1 VGVGVGVPG
10 FLALVGLA
18 FFLWKRTQKKKINR
32 VEMPANDMRGAYE
45 RPLYQSPGS
54 PLPQKAT
61 EVQQK
66 YYISEMDGA
75 GAPVEM
81 PGNESRR

>member
-1 VGVGVGVPG
+1 M
-10 FLALVGLA
+10 ALVGLA
-18 FFLWKRTQKKKINR
+18 FFLWRRAQKKKIDR

-45 RPLYQSPGS
+45 RPIHQGPASPF
-54 PLPQKAT
+54 PRKAT
-61 EVQQK
+61 EVPQK
-66 YYISEMDGA
+66 YWISEMDGA